1 MIYSMEQ
8 FQLLNRPETIVLTQH
23 SRKRF
28 MERGIL
34 LKDVEN
40 VLNNGSIIEEYPD
53 DYPFPSCLILGKS
66 NEKNLHV
73 CASLDDGYIYV
84 ITAYIPDSSRWEP
97 DLKTRKEERK

>member
-8 FQLLNRPETIVLTQH
+8 FQLLNKPETIVLTQH
-23 SRKRF
+23 SRRRF

-34 LKDVEN
+34 LEDVEN

-53 DYPFPSCLILGKS
+53 DYPFPSCLILGNS

-73 CASLDDGYIYV
+73 CASLDDGYIYI
-84 ITAYIPDSSRWEP
+84 ITAYIPDSTRWES
-97 DLKTRKEERK
+97 DLKTRKEEIK